1 MQEEDLIKSI
11 LIQEELSGKLEPEP
25 SERAEYHRQV
35 LDYADRFINR
45 IYATGAYS
53 GEPVDRGSLA
63 LKPTQQSLGSL
74 IDIYDREVACKGINA
89 ASGGHL
95 GYIPG
100 GGIYVSA
107 LADYLAAVTNEYGG
121 LYFASPGAVAIE
133 TELINW
139 LKSVFGFP
147 SGSVGNLT
155 SGGSVANMIA
165 LTAARDR
172 YRIKAERIERSVV
185 YMSPQAHHCIRKALR
200 IIGLEDIV
208 IRYLELD
215 DSSRIDTGKLSDT
228 IIRDKNTGLN
238 PFLVVAS
245 AGTTDTGAVDP
256 LEDIAGIARDN
267 DLWFH
272 IDGAYGGFFILTDEK
287 RDLMKG
293 IELADSL
300 VIDPHKSLF
309 LPYGTGAVLVKD
321 KEAVFHSHHYT
332 ASYMQDAGRD
342 NSLISP
348 SDVSPELTKHFR
360 ALRMWLPLQMHG
372 PEPFVACLR
381 EKLLLTKY
389 VRIRLKESG
398 FMTGPEPDLSVTY
411 FWYPSKTVDEDTY
424 NQKLLELI
432 HRDGGVFMSSTK
444 INSKF
449 VIRIA
454 ILSFRTKLRTI
465 DRAIEIIN
473 RAKATLERDFKY
485 ARGE

>member
-1 MQEEDLIKSI
+1 MQEDELIKRI
-11 LIQEELSGKLEPEP
+11 LNQELLSGQLEPAE
-25 SERAEYHRQV
+25 SERAEYHGQV
-35 LDYADRFINR
+35 LDYADRFINNIDR
-45 IYATGAYS
+45 TRAYCD
-53 GEPVDRGSLA
+53 EAVDRDSIAMKSL
-63 LKPTQQSLGSL
+63 KQSLGDL
-74 IDIYDREVACKGINA
+74 VDIFDREVASKGINA

-107 LADYLAAVTNEYGG
+107 LADYLAAVTNEYAG
-121 LYFASPGAVAIE
+121 LYFASPGAVTIE
-133 TELINW
+133 TEMLNW

-147 SGSVGNLT
+147 SDSVGNLT

-165 LTAARDR
+165 LTAARDK
-172 YRIKAERIERSVV
+172 YKIKANKVERSVV

-200 IIGLEDIV
+200 IIGLEDIL

-215 DSSRIDTGKLSDT
+215 ERSRIVVGKLNDM
-228 IIRDKNTGLN
+228 IILDKSNGLN
-238 PFLVVAS
+238 PFMVIAS

-256 LEDIAGIARDN
+256 LPDIGRIARAN
-267 DLWFH
+267 DMWFH
-272 IDGAYGGFFILTDEK
+272 IDGAYGGFFILTDER

-293 IELADSL
+293 IETADSL

-309 LPYGTGAVLVKD
+309 LPYGTGAVLVRD

-360 ALRMWLPLQMHG
+360 ALRMWLPLQMYG
-372 PEPFVACLR
+372 LEPFIACLK
-381 EKLLLTKY
+381 EKLLLTEY
-389 VRIRLKESG
+389 IRIKLSESG
-398 FMTGPEPDLSVTY
+398 FMTGPEPDLSITY
-411 FWYPSKTVDEDTY
+411 FWYPSKTIDEDTY

-432 HRDGGVFMSSTK
+432 HRDGGVFLSSTR

-449 VIRIA
+449 VIRVA

-473 RAKATLERDFKY
+473 IAKATLERDFNY
-485 ARGE
+485 T